1 MAERRMFAKKIV
13 ESDAFLDMPLS
24 SQALYFHLCMGADDD
39 GFLNAPKRIMR
50 MLGCAK
56 GDLEILARN
65 RFILCFDSGIV
76 VIKHWK
82 INNDIRK
89 DRYKPT
95 QYTEE
100 LSQLTIKDNS
110 AYTWINQEIPML
122 SESVDTNGIPNGYQ
136 MDTNGIP
143 DGYHLDTQYSIGKYS
158 IDKDSKDKDSK
169 DKVSIEKKRGGFA
182 KPTLQEVK
190 DHVIEKGYHF
200 DPEAFYS
207 FYESNGWKV
216 GKNPM
221 KSWKDACTTWEKR
234 EGGSNQ
240 KIKKLSDIS
249 NDKVT
254 PLSLED
260 RQRLKGASGR

>member
-1 MAERRMFAKKIV
+1 MAEKRMFSKKIV

-50 MLGCAK
+50 MLGCTK

-65 RFILCFDSGIV
+65 KFILCFDSGIV
-76 VIKHWK
+76 VIKHWR
-82 INNDIRK
+82 INNNIQK

-95 QYTEE
+95 QYIEE
-100 LSQLTIKDNS
+100 LSQLTIKENN
-110 AYTWINQEIPML
+110 AYTWINPQLSML
-122 SESVDTNGIPNGYQ
+122 FESVDTDCIQ
-136 MDTNGIP
+136 
-143 DGYHLDTQYSIGKYS
+143 DGYTLDTQIRLDKNRIEENSI
-158 IDKDSKDKDSK
+158 
-169 DKVSIEKKRGGFA
+169 DKVSIEKKREGFA
-182 KPTLQEVK
+182 RPTLEEVK
-190 DHVIEKGYHF
+190 AYVIEKGYRF

-234 EGGSNQ
+234 ESSSAA
-240 KIKKLSDIS
+240 KSKKLSDMS

>member
-1 MAERRMFAKKIV
+1 MAEKRMFSKKIV

-50 MLGCAK
+50 MLGCTK

-65 RFILCFDSGIV
+65 KFILCFETGIV

-82 INNDIRK
+82 INNSIRT

-95 QYTEE
+95 QYIEE
-100 LSQLTIKDNS
+100 MSQLTVKENN
-110 AYTWINQEIPML
+110 AYTWINPQLSML
-122 SESVDTNGIPNGYQ
+122 FDSVDTNGIPNGYQ
-136 MDTNGIP
+136 MDT
-143 DGYHLDTQYSIGKYS
+143 QYS
-158 IDKDSKDKDSK
+158 IDKNRIEENSI
-169 DKVSIEKKRGGFA
+169 DKVSIEKKREGFA

-190 DHVIEKGYHF
+190 AYVIEKGYRF
-200 DPEAFYS
+200 DPEAFFS

-234 EGGSNQ
+234 ESSTAS
-240 KIKKLSDIS
+240 KSKKLSDMS
-249 NDKVT
+249 NEQVT
-254 PLSLED
+254 PLSAEE
-260 RQRLKGASGR
+260 RQRLKGAMGR

>member
-1 MAERRMFAKKIV
+1 MAEKRMFSKKIV

-50 MLGCAK
+50 MLGCTK

-65 RFILCFDSGIV
+65 KFILCFETGIV

-82 INNDIRK
+82 INNSIRT

-95 QYTEE
+95 QYIEE
-100 LSQLTIKDNS
+100 MSQLTVKKNN
-110 AYTWINQEIPML
+110 AYTWINPQLSML
-122 SESVDTNGIPNGYQ
+122 FDSVDTNGIPNGYQ
-136 MDTNGIP
+136 MDT
-143 DGYHLDTQYSIGKYS
+143 QYS
-158 IDKDSKDKDSK
+158 IDKNRIEENSI
-169 DKVSIEKKRGGFA
+169 DKVSIEKKREGFA
-182 KPTLQEVK
+182 RPTLEEVK
-190 DHVIEKGYHF
+190 AYVIEKGYRF
-200 DPEAFYS
+200 DPEAFFS

-234 EGGSNQ
+234 EGSSAV
-240 KIKKLSDIS
+240 KSKKLSDMS

-254 PLSLED
+254 PLSAEE
-260 RQRLKGASGR
+260 RQRLKGAMGR

>member
-1 MAERRMFAKKIV
+1 MAEKRMFSKKIV

-50 MLGCAK
+50 MLGCTK

-65 RFILCFDSGIV
+65 KFILCFESGIV
-76 VIKHWK
+76 VIKHWR
-82 INNDIRK
+82 INNNIQK

-95 QYTEE
+95 QYIEE
-100 LSQLTIKDNS
+100 LSQLTVKENN
-110 AYTWINQEIPML
+110 AYTWINPQVSML
-122 SESVDTNGIPNGYQ
+122 LES
-136 MDTNGIP
+136 MDTDCIQ
-143 DGYHLDTQYSIGKYS
+143 DGYTLDTQIRLDKNR
-158 IDKDSKDKDSK
+158 IDKS
-169 DKVSIEKKRGGFA
+169 SIEKKREGFT
-182 KPTLQEVK
+182 KPTLDEVK
-190 DHVIEKGYHF
+190 AYVIEKGYRF
-200 DPEAFYS
+200 DAEAFYS

-234 EGGSNQ
+234 ESSSAP
-240 KIKKLSDIS
+240 KSKKLSDMS

-254 PLSLED
+254 PLSAEE
-260 RQRLKGASGR
+260 RQRLKGAIKR

>member
-50 MLGCAK
+50 MLGCTK

-76 VIKHWK
+76 VIKHWR
-82 INNDIRK
+82 INNNIRK
-89 DRYKPT
+89 DRYRPT

-100 LSQLTIKDNS
+100 LSQLTVKENS
-110 AYTWINQEIPML
+110 AYTWINPQLSML
-122 SESVDTNGIPNGYQ
+122 LEEVDTNGIPNGYQ
-136 MDTNGIP
+136 MDT
-143 DGYHLDTQYSIGKYS
+143 QYSIGKDS
-158 IDKDSKDKDSK
+158 IGKDSIGKD
-169 DKVSIEKKRGGFA
+169 SIEKKRGGFV
-182 KPTLQEVK
+182 KPTVEEIK
-190 DHVIEKGYHF
+190 AHVIEKGYHF
-200 DPEAFYS
+200 DPEAFFS

-221 KSWKDACTTWEKR
+221 KSWQSACITWEKR
-234 EGGSNQ
+234 EDNSAP
-240 KIKKLSDIS
+240 KSKKLSDMS
-249 NDKVT
+249 NEKVT
-254 PLSLED
+254 PLSAEE
-260 RQRLKGASGR
+260 RQKLKGVIRR

>member
-1 MAERRMFAKKIV
+1 MAEKRMFSKKIV

-50 MLGCAK
+50 MLGCTK

-65 RFILCFDSGIV
+65 KFILCFETGIV

-82 INNDIRK
+82 INNSIRT

-95 QYTEE
+95 QYIEE
-100 LSQLTIKDNS
+100 ISQLTVKENN
-110 AYTWINQEIPML
+110 AYTWINPQLSML
-122 SESVDTNGIPNGYQ
+122 FDSVDTNGIPNGYQ
-136 MDTNGIP
+136 MDTQN
-143 DGYHLDTQYSIGKYS
+143 S
-158 IDKDSKDKDSK
+158 IDKNRIEENSI
-169 DKVSIEKKRGGFA
+169 DKVSIEKKREGFA
-182 KPTLQEVK
+182 RPTLEEVK
-190 DHVIEKGYHF
+190 AYVIEKGYRF
-200 DPEAFYS
+200 DPEAFFS

-234 EGGSNQ
+234 ESSTAS
-240 KIKKLSDIS
+240 KSKKLSDMS
-249 NDKVT
+249 NEQVT
-254 PLSLED
+254 PLSAEE
-260 RQRLKGASGR
+260 RQRLKGVMGR

>member
-1 MAERRMFAKKIV
+1 MAEKRMFSKKIV

-50 MLGCAK
+50 MLGCTK

-65 RFILCFDSGIV
+65 KFILCFETGIV

-82 INNDIRK
+82 INNSIRT

-95 QYTEE
+95 QYIEE
-100 LSQLTIKDNS
+100 ISQLTVKENN
-110 AYTWINQEIPML
+110 AYTWINPQLSML
-122 SESVDTNGIPNGYQ
+122 FDSVDTNGIPNGYQ
-136 MDTNGIP
+136 MDT
-143 DGYHLDTQYSIGKYS
+143 QYS
-158 IDKDSKDKDSK
+158 IDKNRIEENSI
-169 DKVSIEKKRGGFA
+169 DKVSIEKKREGFA
-182 KPTLQEVK
+182 RPTLEEVK
-190 DHVIEKGYHF
+190 AYVIEKGYRF
-200 DPEAFYS
+200 DAEAFFS

-234 EGGSNQ
+234 ESSAP
-240 KIKKLSDIS
+240 KSKRLSDMS
-249 NDKVT
+249 NEKVT
-254 PLSLED
+254 PLSPEE
-260 RQRLKGASGR
+260 RQRLKGIRK

>member
-1 MAERRMFAKKIV
+1 MAEKRMFSKKIV

-50 MLGCAK
+50 MLGCTK

-65 RFILCFDSGIV
+65 KFILCFETGIV

-82 INNDIRK
+82 INNSIRT

-95 QYTEE
+95 QYIEE
-100 LSQLTIKDNS
+100 MSQLTVKENN
-110 AYTWINQEIPML
+110 AYTWINPQLSML
-122 SESVDTNGIPNGYQ
+122 FDSVDTNGIPKGYQ
-136 MDTNGIP
+136 MDT
-143 DGYHLDTQYSIGKYS
+143 QYS
-158 IDKDSKDKDSK
+158 IDKNRIEENSI
-169 DKVSIEKKRGGFA
+169 DKVSIEKKREGFA
-182 KPTLQEVK
+182 RPTLEEVK
-190 DHVIEKGYHF
+190 AYVIEKGYRF
-200 DPEAFYS
+200 DPEAFFS

-234 EGGSNQ
+234 ESSTAS
-240 KIKKLSDIS
+240 KSKKLSDMS
-249 NDKVT
+249 NEQVT
-254 PLSLED
+254 PLSAEE
-260 RQRLKGASGR
+260 RQRLKGAMGR

>member
-1 MAERRMFAKKIV
+1 MAEKRMFSKKIV

-50 MLGCAK
+50 MLGCTK

-65 RFILCFDSGIV
+65 KFILCFETGIV

-82 INNDIRK
+82 INNSIRT

-95 QYTEE
+95 QYIEE
-100 LSQLTIKDNS
+100 MSQLTVKENN
-110 AYTWINQEIPML
+110 AYTWINPQLSML
-122 SESVDTNGIPNGYQ
+122 FDSVDTNGIPNGYQ
-136 MDTNGIP
+136 MDT
-143 DGYHLDTQYSIGKYS
+143 QYS
-158 IDKDSKDKDSK
+158 IDKNRIEENSI
-169 DKVSIEKKRGGFA
+169 DKVSIEKKREGFA
-182 KPTLQEVK
+182 RPTLEEVK
-190 DHVIEKGYHF
+190 AYVIEKGYRF
-200 DPEAFYS
+200 DPEAFFS

-234 EGGSNQ
+234 ESSTAS
-240 KIKKLSDIS
+240 KSKKLSDMS
-249 NDKVT
+249 NEQVT
-254 PLSLED
+254 PLSAEE
-260 RQRLKGASGR
+260 RQRLKGAMGR

>member
-1 MAERRMFAKKIV
+1 MAEKRMFSKKIV

-50 MLGCAK
+50 MLGCTK

-65 RFILCFDSGIV
+65 KFILCFETGIV
-76 VIKHWK
+76 VIKHWG
-82 INNDIRK
+82 INNSIRN

-95 QYTEE
+95 QYIEE
-100 LSQLTIKDNS
+100 KSQLTVKENG
-110 AYTWINQEIPML
+110 AYTWINPQVSML
-122 SESVDTNGIPNGYQ
+122 FESMDTNGIPNGYQ

-143 DGYHLDTQYSIGKYS
+143 DGYHLDPQYS
-158 IDKDSKDKDSK
+158 IDKNSI
-169 DKVSIEKKRGGFA
+169 DKVSIEKKREGFA
-182 KPTLQEVK
+182 RPTLEEVK
-190 DHVIEKGYHF
+190 AYVIEKGYRF
-200 DPEAFYS
+200 DPEAFFS

-234 EGGSNQ
+234 EGSSAP
-240 KIKKLSDIS
+240 KSKKLSDMS

-254 PLSLED
+254 PLSAEE
-260 RQRLKGASGR
+260 RQRLKGAMGR

>member
-1 MAERRMFAKKIV
+1 MAEKRMFSKKIV

-50 MLGCAK
+50 MLGCTK

-65 RFILCFDSGIV
+65 KFILCFETGIV

-82 INNDIRK
+82 INNSIRT

-95 QYTEE
+95 QYIEE
-100 LSQLTIKDNS
+100 MSQLTVKKNN
-110 AYTWINQEIPML
+110 AYTWINPQLSML
-122 SESVDTNGIPNGYQ
+122 FDSVDTNGIPNGYQ
-136 MDTNGIP
+136 MDT
-143 DGYHLDTQYSIGKYS
+143 QYS
-158 IDKDSKDKDSK
+158 IDKNRIEENSI
-169 DKVSIEKKRGGFA
+169 DKVSIEKKREGFA
-182 KPTLQEVK
+182 RPTLEEVK
-190 DHVIEKGYHF
+190 AYVIEKGYRF
-200 DPEAFYS
+200 DPEAFFS

-234 EGGSNQ
+234 EGSSAA
-240 KIKKLSDIS
+240 KSKKLSDMP

-254 PLSLED
+254 PLSAEE
-260 RQRLKGASGR
+260 RQRLKGAMGR

>member
-1 MAERRMFAKKIV
+1 MAEKRMFSKKIV

-50 MLGCAK
+50 MLGCTK

-65 RFILCFDSGIV
+65 KFILCFETGIV

-82 INNDIRK
+82 INNSIRT

-95 QYTEE
+95 QYIEE
-100 LSQLTIKDNS
+100 MSQLTVKENN
-110 AYTWINQEIPML
+110 AYTWINPQL
-122 SESVDTNGIPNGYQ
+122 SILFDSVDTNGVPNGYQ
-136 MDTNGIP
+136 MDT
-143 DGYHLDTQYSIGKYS
+143 QYS
-158 IDKDSKDKDSK
+158 IDKNSIDKNRIEES
-169 DKVSIEKKRGGFA
+169 SIEKKREGFS

-190 DHVIEKGYHF
+190 AYVIEKGYRF
-200 DPEAFYS
+200 DAEAFYS

-234 EGGSNQ
+234 ESSSAP
-240 KIKKLSDIS
+240 KSKKLSDMS

-254 PLSLED
+254 PLSAEE
-260 RQRLKGASGR
+260 RQRLKGAMGR

>member
-1 MAERRMFAKKIV
+1 MAEKRMFSKKIV

-50 MLGCAK
+50 MLGCTK

-65 RFILCFDSGIV
+65 KFILCFEKGIV

-82 INNDIRK
+82 INNSIRT

-95 QYTEE
+95 QYIEE
-100 LSQLTIKDNS
+100 MSQLTVKENN
-110 AYTWINQEIPML
+110 AYTWINPQLSML
-122 SESVDTNGIPNGYQ
+122 FDSVDTNGIPNGYQ
-136 MDTNGIP
+136 MDT
-143 DGYHLDTQYSIGKYS
+143 QYS
-158 IDKDSKDKDSK
+158 IDKNRIEENSI
-169 DKVSIEKKRGGFA
+169 DKVSIEKKREGFA
-182 KPTLQEVK
+182 RPTLEEVK
-190 DHVIEKGYHF
+190 AYVIEKGYRF
-200 DPEAFYS
+200 DPEAFFS

-234 EGGSNQ
+234 EGSSAA
-240 KIKKLSDIS
+240 KSKKLSDIT

-254 PLSLED
+254 PLSAEE

>member
-1 MAERRMFAKKIV
+1 MAEKRMFSKKIV

-50 MLGCAK
+50 MLGCTK

-65 RFILCFDSGIV
+65 KFILCFETGIV

-82 INNDIRK
+82 INNSIRT

-95 QYTEE
+95 QYIEE
-100 LSQLTIKDNS
+100 ISQLTVKENN
-110 AYTWINQEIPML
+110 AYTWINPQLSML
-122 SESVDTNGIPNGYQ
+122 FDSV
-136 MDTNGIP
+136 
-143 DGYHLDTQYSIGKYS
+143 DTQYSIDKNRIEENS
-158 IDKDSKDKDSK
+158 I
-169 DKVSIEKKRGGFA
+169 DKVSIEKKREGFA
-182 KPTLQEVK
+182 RPTLEEVK
-190 DHVIEKGYHF
+190 AYVIEKGYRF
-200 DPEAFYS
+200 DAEAFFS

-234 EGGSNQ
+234 ESSAP
-240 KIKKLSDIS
+240 KSKRLSDMS
-249 NDKVT
+249 NEKVT
-254 PLSLED
+254 PLSPEE
-260 RQRLKGASGR
+260 RQRLKGIRK

>member
-1 MAERRMFAKKIV
+1 MAEKRMFSKKIV

-50 MLGCAK
+50 MLGCTK

-65 RFILCFDSGIV
+65 KFILCFETGIV
-76 VIKHWK
+76 VIKHWG
-82 INNDIRK
+82 INNNIRN

-95 QYTEE
+95 QYIEE
-100 LSQLTIKDNS
+100 MSQLTVKENG
-110 AYTWINQEIPML
+110 AYTWINPEVSML
-122 SESVDTNGIPNGYQ
+122 FESMDTNGIPNGYQ

-143 DGYHLDTQYSIGKYS
+143 DGYHLDTQNS
-158 IDKDSKDKDSK
+158 IDKNSIDKNSI
-169 DKVSIEKKRGGFA
+169 DKKKGGFV
-182 KPTLQEVK
+182 KPTVEEVK
-190 DHVIEKGYHF
+190 AYVNEKGYHF
-200 DPEAFYS
+200 DPEAFFS

-221 KSWKDACTTWEKR
+221 KSWQSACITWEKR
-234 EGGSNQ
+234 EGNSAP
-240 KIKKLSDIS
+240 KSKKLSDMP

-254 PLSLED
+254 PLSPEE
-260 RQRLKGASGR
+260 RQKLKGAIRR

>member
-1 MAERRMFAKKIV
+1 MAEKRMFSKKIV

-50 MLGCAK
+50 MLGCTK

-65 RFILCFDSGIV
+65 KFILCFETGIV

-82 INNDIRK
+82 INNSIRT

-95 QYTEE
+95 QYIEE
-100 LSQLTIKDNS
+100 ISQLTVKENN
-110 AYTWINQEIPML
+110 AYTWINPQLSML
-122 SESVDTNGIPNGYQ
+122 FDSVDTNGIPNGYQ
-136 MDTNGIP
+136 MDT
-143 DGYHLDTQYSIGKYS
+143 QYS
-158 IDKDSKDKDSK
+158 IDKNRIEENSI
-169 DKVSIEKKRGGFA
+169 DKVSIEKKREGFA
-182 KPTLQEVK
+182 RPTLEEVK
-190 DHVIEKGYHF
+190 AYVIEKGYRF
-200 DPEAFYS
+200 DPEAFFS

-234 EGGSNQ
+234 ESTSAA
-240 KIKKLSDIS
+240 KSKKLSDMS

-254 PLSLED
+254 PLSAEE
-260 RQRLKGASGR
+260 RQRLKGAVGR